1 MKPSESKES
10 NLCSFKRQDLS
21 LTDQTNKANLLTP
34 PKKTVQLADKFF
46 TENKINGNN
55 TLFKCKVFD
64 KKLFRRV
71 IQFES
76 AQKLTGTLLSA
87 SNPSATFN
95 NFSQNGALRLQLQLK
110 ENYTHLTSHFM
121 DYLIENFFPQKLKK
135 AIVTSNTK
143 KMILKYLKTTGA
155 S

>member
-1 MKPSESKES
+1 MIKPSESKES
-10 NLCSFKRQDLS
+10 NLCSFKRQVLS

-34 PKKTVQLADKFF
+34 PKKTDHLADIFF

-55 TLFKCKVFD
+55 TLFKCNVFD

-95 NFSQNGALRLQLQLK
+95 NFSQNGALRLQFQLK
-110 ENYTHLTSHFM
+110 MVQGNLHASYFSFYGLL
-121 DYLIENFFPQKLKK
+121 DRKFFSTEAQKSNCHVKIQKK
-135 AIVTSNTK
+135 
-143 KMILKYLKTTGA
+143 
-155 S
+155 